1 MSTAHES
8 PGPLDDAP
16 RNIRPPFDQR
26 RPDVGGLGT
35 ERWRELRRA
44 DAVAAI
50 REPLAGIELGAYDQ
64 RIIDWLA
71 GYDEPTIGA
80 IVSLLHRAR
89 QAGRDETA
97 RPCGGVR

>member
-1 MSTAHES
+1 MSAAHES
-8 PGPLDDAP
+8 LGPLDEAP

-26 RPDVGGLGT
+26 RPDVGELGT

-50 REPLAGIELGAYDQ
+50 REPLAGIELGAYDE
-64 RIIDWLA
+64 RIIEWLA

-80 IVSLLHRAR
+80 IVSLLYRAR
-89 QAGRDETA
+89 QSGRDEAAHTS
-97 RPCGGVR
+97 GGVR